1 MKRVSPASICIHIHQ
16 KHLLIIIIKSRCILS
31 HGPVAHFPSMHRC
44 CDRHATLLL
53 ICVTQIHLT
62 FNILFNCRQPKKTC
76 GESFHFHHRH
86 WLSCCHARA
95 ITCSGNN
102 LTFPAP
108 YWETKSSAGLV
119 FAVPAFCRSGL
130 TGRVADSV
138 CGEGMSSGRLLGK
151 LASTTR
157 VYRSLLQSLSSARSS
172 CLVHL
177 SFLPSGRGA
186 T

>member
-1 MKRVSPASICIHIHQ
+1 M
-16 KHLLIIIIKSRCILS
+16 L
-31 HGPVAHFPSMHRC
+31 RC
-44 CDRHATLLL
+44 CLSVSHRFTLLS
-53 ICVTQIHLT
+53 ISFSIVGNQK
-62 FNILFNCRQPKKTC
+62 N
-76 GESFHFHHRH
+76 FHFHHPH
-86 WLSCCHARA
+86 WLSFCHARA

-157 VYRSLLQSLSSARSS
+157 VYLTLLRSLSSARALASR

-177 SFLPSGRGA
+177 SFLPSGRGEHSHLRNGPERLA
-186 T
+186 WQLSCILFGDFVCKSHINPAHKYTVSPTSSSGNAPN